1 MKIHVFAILKD
12 FYSESFEIDGKGIES
27 IEDLKHQ
34 LSNINKSATQILE
47 SCRFAVNEE
56 FVKGNYQLKEDEHVY
71 IIPPSS
77 GG

>member
-12 FYSESFEIDGKGIES
+12 FYSENFEIDGSDIKS
-27 IEDLKHQ
+27 IEDLKHA
-34 LSNINKSATQILE
+34 LSNINKSATTVLE
-47 SCRFAVNEE
+47 ACRFAVNEE
-56 FVKGNYQLKEDEHVY
+56 FVNGSYQLNENEHVY

>member
-1 MKIHVFAILKD
+1 MKIQVFAILKD
-12 FYSESFEIDGKGIES
+12 FYSETFEINGSQIRTIE
-27 IEDLKHQ
+27 ELKHQ
-34 LSNINKSATQILE
+34 LSNVNKSATQILE

-56 FVKGNYQLKEDEHVY
+56 FVSENYELTEDEHVY

>member
-1 MKIHVFAILKD
+1 MLKD
-12 FYSESFEIDGKGIES
+12 YFDETFEIKSSEVTS
-27 IEDLKHQ
+27 ISELKNKLQ
-34 LSNINKSATQILE
+34 CINPSAAGVLN

-56 FVKGNYQLKEDEHVY
+56 FVQGNYQLKEEEHIY

>member
-1 MKIHVFAILKD
+1 MKIQVFAILKD
-12 FYSESFEIDGKGIES
+12 FYSETFEIDGAGIKS

-34 LSNINKSATQILE
+34 LSNINRSATQILE

-56 FVKGNYQLKEDEHVY
+56 FVKVNYQLKEDEHVY